1 MRIPCPFCGPR
12 GIEEF
17 SYRGDATPVRPTA
30 DAAGEADIGEF
41 VAYVHDRPNPAGW
54 IEEYWYHGAGC
65 RSWLIVRRN
74 TITHEITEARR

>member
-17 SYRGDATPVRPTA
+17 TYLGDAAPKRPDSGAPLEAFVR
-30 DAAGEADIGEF
+30 
-41 VAYVHDRPNPAGW
+41 YVHERANPAGW
-54 IEEYWYHGAGC
+54 IEEYWYHAAGC

-74 TITHEITEARR
+74 TRTHEIGGASL

>member
-17 SYRGDATPVRPTA
+17 SYRGDAAPRRPVA
-30 DAAGEADIGEF
+30 DAPPADAL
-41 VAYVHDRPNPAGW
+41 AYVHERENPAGW

-74 TITHEITEARR
+74 TRTHEIVGAFR